1 MRRLLAVIAT
11 VAAVML
17 PTSLA
22 VAGDTTVADWDGVW
36 TSVDG
41 VDGSTQVLFVRARRG
56 TLRFT
61 IFDASGSVC
70 GGIPVLGRGRTA
82 VADIDDDQVTIVYR
96 VFCADGR
103 PSFDSIPIV
112 YDIDGGALS
121 DTVNDGTTT
130 TITRWT
136 HLFG

>member
-17 PTSLA
+17 PTSFA

-41 VDGSTQVLFVRARRG
+41 SDGSTQVLFVRARRG

-70 GGIPVLGRGRTA
+70 GDIAVLGRGRTA
-82 VADIDDDQVTIVYR
+82 VGDIEDDQVRLTYR

-103 PSFDSIPIV
+103 PVFNSVEIV
-112 YDIDGGALS
+112 YDLVDGILT
-121 DTVNDGTTT
+121 DTVVIGTTT
-130 TITRWT
+130 TTTWR